1 MNNLKKARTRLSP
14 IAFAVLGLTATSAN
28 AAVTIYDDPEVASVS
43 VDASFNTFYVNSST
57 ENDISGVDRDQSRV
71 KMGFLP
77 NWVGMTFSKDINGVK
92 VGGRSSF
99 WVTIN
104 DSNTG
109 VTSTGIDVRQFYAT
123 LDFDWGQILVGKD
136 FTLFNR
142 SNIFLDEILIGYG
155 NVNDT
160 LGLIDGQGV
169 SFGNIGSGYTYPFPT
184 SQITYRSP
192 EFGGG
197 FKLAVGLID
206 PSNTSVDAGPG
217 RTSEESMPRIEAELT
232 YTTKFEN
239 GMFNAFV
246 GMLNQT
252 TESDVAGD
260 VESNGV
266 SYGAKVNVSGFALHA
281 SGFSGEAIGFLL
293 GPTDNALGLQGLMYE
308 NGDEV
313 DSSGYLVQGS
323 YKAGDNRFVLS
334 YGNTEVE
341 TETPWEMDAT
351 QLAWFHTFNSA
362 VTFVAEYDMNE
373 ISIGG
378 ATEEVD
384 TIALGAVINF

>member
-1 MNNLKKARTRLSP
+1 MSMNKFTLTKVSL
-14 IAFAVLGLTATSAN
+14 AVLGLVSGCAS

-43 VDASFNTFYVNSST
+43 VDASFNTFYVSSST
-57 ENDISGVDRDQSRV
+57 DNDITGIDRDQSRV

-77 NWVGMTFSKDINGVK
+77 NYVGMNFSKEIDGVK
-92 VGGRSSF
+92 IGGRSSF

-123 LDFDWGQILVGKD
+123 LDFDWGQVLIGKD

-142 SNIFLDEILIGYG
+142 SNIFLDEILQGYG

-169 SFGNIGSGYTYPFPT
+169 SFGNIGTGYTYPMPT
-184 SQITYRSP
+184 AQITYRSP
-192 EFGGG
+192 EFAGG
-197 FKLAVGLID
+197 FKLAIGLID
-206 PSNTSVDAGPG
+206 PANTSTDTGAG
-217 RTSEESMPRIEAELT
+217 RSSEESTPRIEGELT
-232 YTTKFEN
+232 YTSKFDD

-246 GMLNQT
+246 GFLSQT
-252 TESDVAGD
+252 TESDIQGD
-260 VESNGV
+260 VDSTGY
-266 SYGAKVNVSGFALHA
+266 SYGAKVNVGGFALNA
-281 SGFSGEAIGFLL
+281 SGFTGEAIGLLL
-293 GPTDNALGLQGLMYE
+293 GPTDNALGLQNLLYE

-323 YKAGDNRFVLS
+323 YKTGANRFVLS

-341 TETPWEMDAT
+341 TEVPWEMDGA
-351 QLAWFHTFNSA
+351 QAAWFYSYNSA
-362 VTFVAEYDMNE
+362 VTFVVEYDLNE
-373 ISIGG
+373 ISIGD
-378 ATEEVD
+378 ASEEVKS
-384 TIALGAVINF
+384 IALGAIVNF